1 MLVDLVSCGFMAGNL
16 DRIPALERFSARSC
30 ELLMRDG
37 WTVDEDGPANDGCV
51 FLGSFAKPTAPDFV
65 ATVEFILESGPTV
78 LLCWPPS
85 LPGCS
90 PSGRRGRG
98 WRQASSNCET
108 PPRVSVRMGC
118 ETNVSL
124 DIKELFYERG
134 VELPTIVDDRS
145 ADEAACRLVEATA
158 RYGEPFAREYSS
170 LDAMIRFVEAG
181 RQTTRE
187 ELFQAIFVAVA
198 MSVAG
203 RDADARAAAARYL
216 SQLTHDDD
224 RRDYQTVIQEILP

>member
-1 MLVDLVSCGFMAGNL
+1 MAGTL

-78 LLCWPPS
+78 SGFVGRHRFRDVLRAVVGGEVGVRH
-85 LPGCS
+85 LPTAT
-90 PSGRRGRG
+90 RLR
-98 WRQASSNCET
+98 AL
-108 PPRVSVRMGC
+108 SVRMGC

-124 DIKELFYERG
+124 DIKELFDERG

-145 ADEAACRLVEATA
+145 VDEAACRLVEATA

-170 LDAMIRFVEAG
+170 LDAMIRFVDAG
-181 RQTTRE
+181 RQTTRG

-224 RRDYQTVIQEILP
+224 RRDYQTVIQEIVP